1 MIKKIENIKKFGS
14 YQNYSWNCN
23 KDFSDF
29 NLIFGWN
36 YSGKTTLSRIF
47 RSFEK
52 HKLPEHYELGTFTI
66 TRKDG
71 TTYTEKS
78 LSAPLSIR
86 VFNEDFIEDN
96 FHWKED
102 ASAEPFF
109 ILGEENF
116 EWLEK
121 LKEKK
126 TECEKLQKEINLT
139 QEKLDKQ
146 KSTLDEAYTNKARD
160 IKQNLMIPDYNKTKL
175 IKVVDE
181 IRYDEHSNILDGK
194 TLSSTLSTYQ
204 YTDKRD
210 EIPELSLK
218 VPDLQ
223 SLFSEIREI
232 ASEIIDTQTIQKLV
246 EDPIL
251 NEWVREGVNLHKNDE
266 SVCKFCGQHLPPE
279 TLPRYLKHFSD
290 NYSKFLSKV
299 RDYINRVS
307 ELRDDLILVKIPD
320 KISFYQNISDTA
332 FDELNTLSQQKL
344 EYEKYLS
351 YLIEIADEK
360 INNIF
365 KIIPFGEI
373 DFNQSEFEGHI
384 TNVNHLITKNNE
396 RTQRFETEKE
406 NAKNT
411 LLRHYAGEFIVDSN
425 LTQVNIDSSGLES
438 SLETKEETRDK
449 LKKEITELS
458 AKLEEG
464 KIGADMVNQY
474 LKTYFGRGDIVIRSE
489 GDTGGFQL
497 YRGKDKAYNLSS
509 GEKTS
514 IAFAYF
520 MAKLL
525 DKNTKF
531 DETIVY
537 IDDPVS
543 SLDSRHLFN
552 TYSLI
557 NDIFRRNDKKQPCK
571 CKQLFLSTHNY
582 EFLCL
587 SLEWFKK
594 IPSSSKSTA
603 YYLVQKSERESL
615 DESVI
620 KDMPKTL
627 RNKNAEYGYLF
638 EQLYEYYIEPSG
650 ELEHSYCL
658 PNMARR
664 FLESY
669 CSFKYRLDFG
679 DGAIKL
685 IPDNQKR
692 ERVIKYTNYY
702 SHFPDY
708 IHTIGMA
715 DLSEGKDVIGII
727 FDAMKQSDLEHYTAL
742 ETEVRSNQPQ
752 SQ

>member
-1 MIKKIENIKKFGS
+1 MIEKIDNINKFGS
-14 YQNYSWNCN
+14 YQNYSWNCT

-52 HKLPEHYELGTFTI
+52 QELPEHYESGTFTI
-66 TRKDG
+66 TCKGG

-78 LSAPLSIR
+78 LSTPLSIR
-86 VFNEDFIEDN
+86 VFNEDFTEDN

-102 ASAEPFF
+102 AAAEPFF
-109 ILGEENF
+109 ILGEKNF
-116 EWLEK
+116 EWLEE
-121 LKEKK
+121 LKRKK
-126 TECEKLQKEINLT
+126 SECKSIKGKIKESSTL
-139 QEKLDKQ
+139 LDKAN
-146 KSTLDEAYTNKARD
+146 SELESAYTSKARD
-160 IKQNLMIPDYNKTKL
+160 IKNSLKIPDYDKSKFK
-175 IKVVDE
+175 KVVDE
-181 IRYDEHSNILDGK
+181 IKNDNESHILDEK

-204 YTDKRD
+204 YPDKRD

-223 SLFSEIREI
+223 LLFSEIREI
-232 ASEIIDTQTIQKLV
+232 ASKIIDTQSIQKLV
-246 EDPIL
+246 EDPKL
-251 NEWVREGVNLHKNDE
+251 NEWVKEGVDLHKNNDR
-266 SVCKFCGQHLPPE
+266 VCKFCGQHLPPE

-290 NYSKFLSKV
+290 NYNKFLSKIQE
-299 RDYINRVS
+299 YKNRVS
-307 ELRDDLILVKIPD
+307 QLKNNLDSVKMPD
-320 KISFYQNISDTA
+320 KISFYQNISETA
-332 FDELNTLSQQKL
+332 FDELNSLSQQKF
-344 EYEKYLS
+344 ESEKHLS
-351 YLIEIADEK
+351 YLIKIADEK

-365 KIIPFGEI
+365 KIIPVREI
-373 DFNQSEFEGHI
+373 EFNQSEFERLI
-384 TNVNHLITKNNE
+384 INVNQLITKNNE

-411 LLRHYAGEFIVDSN
+411 LLKHYAKEFIK
-425 LTQVNIDSSGLES
+425 DSSLKQVDIDISTLES
-438 SLETKEETRDK
+438 SRIKDEALLNTLKEE
-449 LKKEITELS
+449 I
-458 AKLEEG
+458 AKLSENLDEG
-464 KIGADMVNQY
+464 MIGADMVNQY

-489 GDTGGFQL
+489 GDVTGFRL
-497 YRGKDKAYNLSS
+497 YRGGEKAYNLSS

-514 IAFAYF
+514 ITFAYF
-520 MAKLL
+520 IAKLL

-557 NDIFRRNDKKQPCK
+557 NDIFRGNKEQPCK

-587 SLEWFKK
+587 SLEWFDK
-594 IPSSSKSTA
+594 IPNSSTSTA
-603 YYLVQKSERESL
+603 YYLVQKSERESR

-627 RNKNAEYGYLF
+627 KKKNAEYGYLF
-638 EQLYEYYIEPSG
+638 EQLYGYYIDASE

-669 CSFKYRLDFG
+669 CSFKYRLKLHEG
-679 DGAIKL
+679 MVKL

-692 ERVIKYTNYY
+692 ERVMKYINYH
-702 SHFPDY
+702 SHLTDY
-708 IHTIGMA
+708 IHTIGMV

-727 FDAMKQSDLEHYTAL
+727 FEAMKQTDREHYDAL
-742 ETEVRSNQPQ
+742 ENEVRPNQPS